1 MKNQSEALDFFLNEK
16 EVIAALDFPD
26 EVIDYAFMLSKK
38 EWQHLA
44 QIFKTRSDLW
54 KEGITYFAGFASV
67 EDSVRILFQS
77 IFENDEKIV
86 ILK

>member
-1 MKNQSEALDFFLNEK
+1 
-16 EVIAALDFPD
+16 
-26 EVIDYAFMLSKK
+26 MLSKK